1 MSNKVA
7 YFHFT
12 LGPVQ
17 SFVAQARRTRDFWA
31 GSFLLSWLAAVAI
44 KAVQEQQGKIL
55 FPKADRHYLAYLMGK
70 GKGSPPK
77 YGSIP
82 NRFKAEINSDTFKP
96 ELIPDAVQ
104 QAWRALATDIWKH
117 DIGNIENNLKEE
129 WQALANDI
137 WKHDIADNLKEDK
150 QAWERQI
157 ERSRAIW
164 KRQIGSFWDMS
175 WIISNNI
182 ADSAVLDQRK
192 NWRTYIPPE
201 EAGIKCS
208 VMEGWQELSG
218 ITAPTHKLKQ
228 QQLLFWKTIRS
239 RNKQGIASDLN
250 EGEALCAIAFVKRR
264 FSRYF
269 KDFNCTI
276 TSKGLDDWRIYGW
289 DVPSAVPSV
298 SYMAAVHYLKEML
311 LYADKTLLIDFVK
324 KAHELT
330 KDYGEWQ
337 TDIKAIE
344 TTKQQRFLSEIDCYE
359 QRYQQRF
366 TALDGEVFF
375 TSTLENSNRYEDKAE
390 LRQSVLAALNK
401 LNQNTHNA
409 ADKPLD
415 KVSPFYAVL
424 IMDGDSLGSKM
435 SVSQNQT
442 AITTGLAYFINGLET
457 ETSQPSTKMGVADY
471 VYKHNGFLIYAGGDD
486 VLAILPLEDALPC
499 AIALRQHYQHCFK
512 LALQQSDKTN
522 FVDKDGQPVV
532 NTSISAAIEY
542 VHIKTPLTKVLQD
555 AHHLLD
561 DIAKEKTGRDSL
573 AIRIWK
579 PGGLQ
584 QQWAQ
589 PWDIALYDD
598 SDGVKNINQ
607 QCRAYLAQLAT
618 NFQLAQQED
627 KQFSSQFFYK
637 IRDYFH
643 LLNPSLEQEKN
654 TLSESKAVL
663 NDKEALQFIAMV
675 YLNSGDTLVSK
686 IKDAQQRME
695 AACDIVR
702 PLMVQCRPV
711 QRDKREIDPNKWQR
725 STRLETD
732 AALIVRFLAH
742 KGVE

>member
-1 MSNKVA
+1 MANQKA

-31 GSFLLSWLAAVAI
+31 GSFLLSWLSAVAI
-44 KAVQEQQGKIL
+44 RAVQAQQGEIL
-55 FPKADRHYLAYLMGK
+55 FPQADRHYLAYLMGK

-82 NRFKAEINSDTFKP
+82 NRFKAEINIKTFKP
-96 ELIPDAVQ
+96 ELIPEAVQ
-104 QAWRALATDIWKH
+104 QAWQALAKDIWKH
-117 DIGNIENNLKEE
+117 DIVN
-129 WQALANDI
+129 
-137 WKHDIADNLKEDK
+137 IADNLKEDK
-150 QAWERQI
+150 QAWAQQI
-157 ERSRAIW
+157 ALSRAIW
-164 KRQIGSFWDMS
+164 KRQIDSFWDTS
-175 WIISNNI
+175 WIISNNK

-218 ITAPTHKLKQ
+218 ITAPTQKLKQ
-228 QQLLFWKTIRS
+228 QQLLFWDTIRS

-269 KDFNCTI
+269 KKFNCTI
-276 TSKGLDDWRIYGW
+276 TSKAKGLNDWRIYGW

-311 LYADKTLLIDFVK
+311 LYADKKLLRDFIE

-330 KDYGEWQ
+330 EGYGEWQ
-337 TDIKAIE
+337 TDIKAIAA
-344 TTKQQRFLSEIDCYE
+344 TKQQRFSSEIDRYE
-359 QRYQQRF
+359 QHKQRF

-375 TSTLENSNRYEDKAE
+375 TSTLENSNRYQDKAALKE
-390 LRQSVLAALNK
+390 SVLAALNR
-401 LNQNTHNA
+401 LNQNTHNS

-627 KQFSSQFFYK
+627 EQFSSQFFYK